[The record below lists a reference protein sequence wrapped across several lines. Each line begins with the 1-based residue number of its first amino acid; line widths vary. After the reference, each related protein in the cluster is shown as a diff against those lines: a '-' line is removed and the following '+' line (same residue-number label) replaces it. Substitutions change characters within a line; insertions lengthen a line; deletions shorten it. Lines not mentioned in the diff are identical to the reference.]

1 MTNQEAKAY
10 LMQYRIS
17 MNRSAEIEHHLRE
30 LKAEADNLKDHE
42 GQSIALD
49 AAVAKYVD
57 ACRDAEKELDTLAA
71 LRIGIRETLNSVQDS
86 RLHSLLWRRY
96 ISGFTWE
103 QVAVSM
109 AYTYRRVTQLH
120 GDALKEICDIMKDRK
135 DFLVFPMQS
144 VL

>member
-1 MTNQEAKAY
+1 MTTKEAKAY
-10 LMQYRIS
+10 LMQYRAS
-17 MNRSAEIEHHLRE
+17 MERSADIEHHLRE

-57 ACRDAEKELDTLAA
+57 ACSEAEKELDDLSA
-71 LRIGIRETLNSVQDS
+71 LRCEIREAIASVPDVKLQ
-86 RLHSLLWRRY
+86 SLLWRRY

-109 AYTYRRVTQLH
+109 SYTYRRVTQLH
-120 GDALKEICDIMKDRK
+120 GDALKELCRMKTA
-135 DFLVFPMQS
+135 
-144 VL
+144 

>member
-1 MTNQEAKAY
+1 MTNQEVKAF
-10 LMQYRIS
+10 LMQYRSS
-17 MNRSAEIEHHLRE
+17 MERSVEIEHHLRE

-57 ACRDAEKELDTLAA
+57 ACRDAEKELDDLAS
-71 LRIGIRETLNSVQDS
+71 LRIRIRECINAVEDP

-120 GDALKEICDIMKDRK
+120 GDALREVCKI
-135 DFLVFPMQS
+135 LTV
-144 VL
+144 

>member
-1 MTNQEAKAY
+1 MTTKEAKAY
-10 LMQYRIS
+10 LQQYRDS
-17 MNRSAEIEHHLRE
+17 MSRTADIEHHLRE
-30 LKAEADNLKDHE
+30 LKTEADNLKDHE

-57 ACRDAEKELDTLAA
+57 ACTESDAELESLAE
-71 LRIGIRETLNSVQDS
+71 LRIRIRETINEVQDP

-109 AYTYRRVTQLH
+109 SYTYRRVTQLH
-120 GDALKEICDIMKDRK
+120 GDALKAVCEIRN
-135 DFLVFPMQS
+135 
-144 VL
+144 

>member
-1 MTNQEAKAY
+1 MTTKEAKAY
-10 LMQYRIS
+10 LMQYRDS
-17 MNRSAEIEHHLRE
+17 MEKTADIEHHLRE
-30 LKAEADNLKDHE
+30 LKEEADNLKDHE

-57 ACRDAEKELDTLAA
+57 ACKESEEELDRLAA
-71 LRIGIRETLNSVQDS
+71 LRMDIRKAISEVHGEKLQ
-86 RLHSLLWRRY
+86 SLLWRRY

-120 GDALKEICDIMKDRK
+120 GDALKAVCAVSKEKIK
-135 DFLVFPMQS
+135 
-144 VL
+144 